1 MDYFLQVFTI
11 AYTLITAYSSI
22 KLYKLRQ
29 ANFSHP
35 QISIST
41 KLKVMWTCEKFSLN
55 FPTYIFN
62 IFSRIQISASLGKMG
77 LDQYQ
82 LHIHL

>member
-11 AYTLITAYSSI
+11 AYNLTAYSSI

-41 KLKVMWTCEKFSLN
+41 KLKVMWT
-55 FPTYIFN
+55 I
-62 IFSRIQISASLGKMG
+62 
-77 LDQYQ
+77 
-82 LHIHL
+82 

>member
-11 AYTLITAYSSI
+11 AYTLTAYSSI
-22 KLYKLRQ
+22 KLYKLGQ
-29 ANFSHP
+29 ANFSHHTYLP
-35 QISIST
+35 FFPKS
-41 KLKVMWTCEKFSLN
+41 KF
-55 FPTYIFN
+55 
-62 IFSRIQISASLGKMG
+62 RQVLGKMG

>member
-11 AYTLITAYSSI
+11 AYTLTAYSII

-29 ANFSHP
+29 AKFSHP

-41 KLKVMWTCEKFSLN
+41 KLKLMWK
-55 FPTYIFN
+55 I
-62 IFSRIQISASLGKMG
+62 
-77 LDQYQ
+77 
-82 LHIHL
+82 

>member
-11 AYTLITAYSSI
+11 AYTLTVYSSF

-41 KLKVMWTCEKFSLN
+41 KLKVMWTIWLKLNTYLPFFPKSKF
-55 FPTYIFN
+55 
-62 IFSRIQISASLGKMG
+62 RQVLGKMG